1 MSTEYTTS
9 NAIYSSGTF
18 DTASNGTTTVTYQ
31 IGDSDYSTANDSC
44 TVNWYDCWPH
54 YYYRWCGCDYR
65 TPKIETAFKIVQM
78 LMDKKIAKIT
88 SVKKFVELVN
98 EVSEVL

>member
-9 NAIYSSGTF
+9 NAIYTSGTF
-18 DTASNGTTTVTYQ
+18 DTDATTGITTVT
-31 IGDSDYSTANDSC
+31 
-44 TVNWYDCWPH
+44 WYDDLIPATCDWVRVWPH
-54 YYYRWCGCDYR
+54 HYYHWCGYDYR